1 MIPGNG
7 LCTPDRLCDSEPV
20 SSGAV
25 SVELLQPAAD
35 LAAAKHRTMTTAMSV
50 GLEGLNLTE
59 TPSCFSLLPGE
70 TLVRAIRA
78 VDTESSGLAAGALV
92 RLPDGFSH
100 DLWLSDLDEAA
111 SSTRYRWETASGS
124 KLQTRGAVLV
134 LDALF
139 HEHLQRGGSSIQLTV
154 RLADARTA
162 AVGARGAS
170 ARAARA
176 RGFVQHEVTTAA
188 AEEGGGR
195 RFDSGVGSAAYTT
208 LALKQAQLD
217 SESVFILG
225 QLAKERRRAFFSFN
239 RSFTLDD
246 GRDEGWS
253 GVEATMVRDAW
264 GGDGGDPS
272 EDAAATLGAD
282 EADSHGRREGDV
294 VRRLRTPP
302 KMLGGFLSSESRSEL
317 AALAH
322 ALPFS
327 HEEDSVDLQPSEHCM
342 LFENGA
348 LLPVAEPWTDT
359 LLALIGKLE
368 AWARTRDALGDA
380 VVTDAFVRRYASSS
394 ASVSSSSSR
403 RSEIPAHW
411 DSLAERTF
419 VIELESASEGGVYLQ
434 LCAHIA
440 CRRYVDL
447 TRAGD
452 VLVHDW
458 SAHHGVNVRS
468 GERLALVLWL
478 RNGLPH
484 EAAPGAPF
492 APPPW
497 LLGAAAAGD
506 AVGQY
511 SLASLLEGRGG
522 AAQHFY
528 EQAAAQGN
536 PWAATRL
543 GSRCELGLAPPPH
556 KEVDAVGWWRRAAV
570 QGSALA
576 QRALAEMHLEGRLG
590 ATKDEALAQTLAV
603 LAEQQGE

>member
-1 MIPGNG
+1 MS
-7 LCTPDRLCDSEPV
+7 SE
-20 SSGAV
+20 AV

-124 KLQTRGAVLV
+124 KLQTRGAVRV

-154 RLADARTA
+154 RLADARTT

-253 GVEATMVRDAW
+253 GVEATMVRDAR

-282 EADSHGRREGDV
+282 EAVLHGRREGDV

-302 KMLGGFLSSESRSEL
+302 KLLGGFLSSESRSEL

-348 LLPVAEPWTDT
+348 LLSVAEPWTDT

-394 ASVSSSSSR
+394 SSASVPSSSSR

-411 DSLAERTF
+411 DSLAECTF

-434 LCAHIA
+434 HTSHAAATWTSLAPATSWSTTGRHIMA
-440 CRRYVDL
+440 STC
-447 TRAGD
+447 
-452 VLVHDW
+452 
-458 SAHHGVNVRS
+458 
-468 GERLALVLWL
+468 
-478 RNGLPH
+478 
-484 EAAPGAPF
+484 EAANALRSCSGFEMAYPTRPLQTHPLRRRLGCWVRRQPVM
-492 APPPW
+492 PSDSTLSPVSSR
-497 LLGAAAAGD
+497 GAAARCSTSTSKRPRKATRGRLC
-506 AVGQY
+506 A
-511 SLASLLEGRGG
+511 SAAAASLGLRRRRTRRWTQRDGG
-522 AAQHFY
+522 AVQPYRAL
-528 EQAAAQGN
+528 
-536 PWAATRL
+536 R
-543 GSRCELGLAPPPH
+543 SRKGRSPRCT
-556 KEVDAVGWWRRAAV
+556 WRE
-570 QGSALA
+570 GSARPRMRRWRKHS
-576 QRALAEMHLEGRLG
+576 QFWRNSRASDTSIEKPPG
-590 ATKDEALAQTLAV
+590 
-603 LAEQQGE
+603 